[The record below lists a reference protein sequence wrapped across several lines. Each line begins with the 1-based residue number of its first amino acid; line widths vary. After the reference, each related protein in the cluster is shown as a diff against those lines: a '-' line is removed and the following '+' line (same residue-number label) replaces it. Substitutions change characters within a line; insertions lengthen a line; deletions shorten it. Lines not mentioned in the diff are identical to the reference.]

1 MHIGGNRRLRNE
13 TSVGGDLVRI
23 YLSAGEHSGDM
34 HAANLARAIRAKE
47 PTVELYGMGGPL
59 MRAAG
64 VNLLLDP
71 TAKSTIGFVEVLRNL
86 GRFRKMLK
94 TVVAWLAEHRPAAV
108 VWVDFGG
115 FNLVLAKECRRLGIP
130 VVCVFSPSAWA
141 YGRKRALLMAERV
154 TELAAVLPFEAEF
167 YRSFGL
173 KTTFVGHPLLD
184 IAHPRIS
191 PSMLRKEMGFMGEE
205 RILALLPGSRR
216 QEIERLLP
224 IMLEAVAP
232 LVADEPRLR
241 LVLPRA
247 SSIPRQLMEEIIQG
261 SKLEVLITEGRSY
274 DVLGACTAAIVASG
288 TATLEAAIIGT
299 PLVSIYAIS
308 PLSFLV
314 YRALRNPA
322 DRGKP
327 VSSALPNLVLG
338 REVVPEL
345 LQDQLSAAALTRVT
359 RRILDDD
366 GYRQAMTEGLSAVRR
381 ALGEPG
387 AIQRAAEIVLH
398 AADRG

>member
-1 MHIGGNRRLRNE
+1 
-13 TSVGGDLVRI
+13 VRI

-34 HAANLARAIRAKE
+34 HAANLARALSAKE
-47 PTVELYGMGGPL
+47 PSVELYGMGGPL

-64 VNLLLDP
+64 VNLLHDP
-71 TAKSTIGFVEVLRNL
+71 TARSTIGFVEALRSL
-86 GRFRKMLK
+86 GRYRKMLRA
-94 TVVAWLAEHRPAAV
+94 VVAWLAEHRPAAV

-115 FNLVLAKECRRLGIP
+115 FNLALAKECRRLGIP
-130 VVCVFSPSAWA
+130 VICVFSPSAWA
-141 YGRKRALLMAERV
+141 YGRKRARLMAERV
-154 TELAAVLPFEAEF
+154 TELAAVLPFEVKF
-167 YRSFGL
+167 YQSFGL

-191 PSMLRKEMGFMGEE
+191 PAMFREEMGFSAEE

-224 IMLEAVAP
+224 IMLDAVGP
-232 LVADEPRLR
+232 LVADDPCLK

-247 SSIPRQLMEEIIQG
+247 SSIPRQLIEGIIRG
-261 SKLEVLITEGRSY
+261 SKLEVKVTEGRSY
-274 DVLGACTAAIVASG
+274 DVLAASTAAIVASG
-288 TATLEAAIIGT
+288 TATLETAIIGT
-299 PLVSIYAIS
+299 PLVSIYAVS

-345 LQDQLSAAALTRVT
+345 LQDQLSVAALACAVK
-359 RRILDDD
+359 RILDDE
-366 GYRQAMTEGLSAVRR
+366 GYRQTMTEGLSAVRR

-387 AIQRAAEIVLH
+387 AIQRVAEVVLRT
-398 AADRG
+398 AGRG

>member
-1 MHIGGNRRLRNE
+1 M
-13 TSVGGDLVRI
+13 RI

-34 HAANLARAIRAKE
+34 HAANLARALWAKE
-47 PTVELYGMGGPL
+47 PDVELFGMGGPL

-64 VNLLLDP
+64 VKLILDP
-71 TAKSTIGFVEVLRNL
+71 TARSTIGFVEALRSL
-86 GRFRKMLK
+86 GRYRKMLR
-94 TVVAWLAEHRPAAV
+94 TVVDWLAEHRPAVV

-115 FNLVLAKECRRLGIP
+115 FNLALAKECLRLGIP

-173 KTTFVGHPLLD
+173 RSTFVGHPLLD
-184 IAHPRIS
+184 IVQPRIE
-191 PSMLRKEMGFMGEE
+191 PTMFREEMGFDADA

-224 IMLEAVAP
+224 IMLSAVTP
-232 LVADEPRLR
+232 LIADDQSLR

-247 SSIPRQLMEEIIQG
+247 SSIPRQLIEGIIQRG
-261 SKLEVLITEGRSY
+261 NLELRMTEGRSY
-274 DVLGACTAAIVASG
+274 DVLAASTAAIVASG
-288 TATLEAAIIGT
+288 TATLETAIIGT
-299 PLVSIYAIS
+299 PMVSIYAVS
-308 PLSFLV
+308 PLSFRI
-314 YRALRNPA
+314 YQSLRNPA

-345 LQDQLSAAALTRVT
+345 LQDQLSAIVLTRVVK
-359 RRILDDD
+359 RILDDGD
-366 GYRQAMTEGLSAVRR
+366 YRRTMTEGLAAVRQ
-381 ALGEPG
+381 ALGDPG
-387 AIQRAAEIVLH
+387 AIRRVAEIILRVAGH
-398 AADRG
+398 G